1 MIHPILITDDQQ
13 NWDQYLYASDFK
25 DSALV
30 TFSPSFMVNILNIFC
45 LYIFYVTHIVILIDT
60 DYLIKAK
67 FCLTTKFL
75 PFKKCLNSMFQC
87 KKIHL
92 NVQPYLGFIFTIVTL
107 NF

>member
-13 NWDQYLYASDFK
+13 NWDQYPYASDFK

-30 TFSPSFMVNILNIFC
+30 PFAPSFMVNILNIFL

-60 DYLIKAK
+60 DYLTKAK

-75 PFKKCLNSMFQC
+75 PFKKCLNSMSPC

-92 NVQPYLGFIFTIVTL
+92 NVQPQLDFILTIVAL